1 MNNPMLLNNTYNLL
15 VVFLYRMLQNPIM
28 DDDNK
33 TKAYKLI
40 NKLIL
45 QKHLPEQELLKI
57 FLPVLE
63 EFLGKSEQFK
73 KILQEATNQ
82 IQELNFNV
90 EDILTAF
97 LTQFTDLTESLVQ
110 SPSADLNKYIPAFKH
125 NKNSHKSTAHPTK
138 DIVSAK
144 ERIFSPSL

>member
-125 NKNSHKSTAHPTK
+125 SKNSHKSTISNKKNIIST
-138 DIVSAK
+138 K
-144 ERIFSPSL
+144 ERIFSPSV

>member
-1 MNNPMLLNNTYNLL
+1 MLLNNTYNLL

-125 NKNSHKSTAHPTK
+125 SKNSHKSTISNKKNIIST
-138 DIVSAK
+138 K
-144 ERIFSPSL
+144 ERIFSPSV